1 MKGRRSGGVEGRR
14 GAAERAGG
22 RDDGG
27 GKTQAL
33 MSSGWK
39 WDTAAAA
46 HPGRGSE
53 SHTSERP
60 NKGRVGRGGGRVRRS
75 GKGKM

>member
-1 MKGRRSGGVEGRR
+1 MGGEGRC

-46 HPGRGSE
+46 HPGRGNE
-53 SHTSERP
+53 LHTSERP
-60 NKGRVGRGGGRVRRS
+60 NKGRGGGRVRRN